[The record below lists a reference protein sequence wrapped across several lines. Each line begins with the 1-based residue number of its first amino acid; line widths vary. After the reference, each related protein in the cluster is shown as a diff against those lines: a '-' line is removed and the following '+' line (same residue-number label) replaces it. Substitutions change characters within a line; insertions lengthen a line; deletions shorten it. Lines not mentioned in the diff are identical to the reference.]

1 MKLQLFVNEKC
12 PPNPVPHMMLL
23 QGNCWATG
31 NKKGNKGHIY
41 DILQTK
47 VLTEYLHIHQQG
59 KQENS
64 LFQTQN
70 TADLNKITDTSA
82 IITNH
87 MRSPDNT
94 PNASLMTYQIY
105 CYYQFST
112 GKLCSRQHPSNYHLG
127 TGDYSEIFDMQD

>member
-1 MKLQLFVNEKC
+1 MTFYRQKNELNIC
-12 PPNPVPHMMLL
+12 
-23 QGNCWATG
+23 TFI
-31 NKKGNKGHIY
+31 NK
-41 DILQTK
+41 
-47 VLTEYLHIHQQG
+47 E

-112 GKLCSRQHPSNYHLG
+112 CKLCSRQHPSNYDSK
-127 TGDYSEIFDMQD
+127 TGDYSEITAT